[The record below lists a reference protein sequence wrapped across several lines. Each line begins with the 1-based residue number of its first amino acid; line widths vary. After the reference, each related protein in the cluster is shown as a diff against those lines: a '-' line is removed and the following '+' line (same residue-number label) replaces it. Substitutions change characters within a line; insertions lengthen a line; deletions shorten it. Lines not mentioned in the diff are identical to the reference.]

1 MRDSSPSAF
10 LILGLLLI
18 GLASSALTRSVSGL
32 STQDNTAEPVVSKM
46 GLTTQNVAQ
55 KLYNSINSN
64 PFEEIHKMNFSNTLI
79 SHDKHLNNIQPDVK
93 SIKAKIKYDI
103 KNHFKFPIDIP
114 FP

>member
-1 MRDSSPSAF
+1 MRDSSQSAF

-32 STQDNTAEPVVSKM
+32 STQDNSAEPVVSKM
-46 GLTTQNVAQ
+46 GLTTQNVAH
-55 KLYNSINSN
+55 KIYSPTISN

-79 SHDKHLNNIQPDVK
+79 SHGKHLNNVQPDVN
-93 SIKAKIKYDI
+93 SIKAKIKSDI
-103 KNHFKFPIDIP
+103 KNRLSIPIDIP